1 MMKHSYLFL
10 ILALTGCY
18 SFKGTSIPANVTTF
32 TLLNFEVQALN
43 APPDIDQGFSE
54 ALRDKIR
61 TQSRLNQVNANG
73 DVEFSGT
80 ITEYSIQPVAAR
92 EGEASELTRLTI
104 SAKVNYVSWVNEEDK
119 WSQSFSRFA
128 EFDSSADF
136 SSVQNTLTEEIY
148 EQIMEDIFNKA
159 FNNW

>member
-1 MMKHSYLFL
+1 MKYLYLSL
-10 ILALTGCY
+10 IFVFSGCY

-32 TLLNFEVQALN
+32 ILQNFEVQALN
-43 APPDIDQGFSE
+43 APPDIDQSFSE

-80 ITEYSIQPVAAR
+80 ITEYSINPVAAR
-92 EGEASELTRLTI
+92 EGEQSELTRLQI
-104 SAKVNYVSWVNEEDK
+104 SVSVNYVSWVNEEDK
-119 WSQSFSRFA
+119 WTQKFSRFA
-128 EFDSSADF
+128 EFDSSTDF

-148 EQIMEDIFNKA
+148 DQLMEDIFNKA

>member
-1 MMKHSYLFL
+1 MKYLYFFL
-10 ILALTGCY
+10 ILFFSGCY
-18 SFKGTSIPANVTTF
+18 SFKGTSIPGNVTTF
-32 TLLNFEVQALN
+32 MLQNFEVQALN

-61 TQSRLNQVNANG
+61 TQSRLNQVNASG

-92 EGEASELTRLTI
+92 EGEAAELTRLQI
-104 SAKVNYVSWVNEEDK
+104 SVKVNYVSWVNEEDK

-128 EFDSSADF
+128 EFDSSTDF

-148 EQIMEDIFNKA
+148 DQIMEDIFNKA